1 MLYLIS
7 FMFSSPTQIGFVSL
21 IPEQNS
27 VVLRRHTSFA
37 VCLQASNLSHFLR
50 HSCHPTSKHR
60 PRYQLSPFAQG
71 HSSILSSRRL
81 QPEGLSLKCLIS
93 THFLGMF
100 HTLTLVKFLLPLIF
114 SGSNSLC
121 PDRLFWIGLFFY
133 FPYLTWHQ
141 EFAHLTKESMG
152 FMWFLNLGMLF

>member
-1 MLYLIS
+1 MRRDRRSKGAASPLFSFTHPHRKIPRLKQRCPSPAGYMFYLIS
-7 FMFSSPTQIGFVSL
+7 FSSPTQIGFVSP

-50 HSCHPTSKHR
+50 HSCHQTSKHR

-93 THFLGMF
+93 AHFLGMF
-100 HTLTLVKFLLPLIF
+100 RTLTLVKFLPPLIF

-121 PDRLFWIGLFFY
+121 PGRLF
-133 FPYLTWHQ
+133 
-141 EFAHLTKESMG
+141 
-152 FMWFLNLGMLF
+152 